1 LRKRRK
7 MMAIYLIDVRH
18 MDRYEIEADT
28 ADEAINRAKDCVADN
43 YGALYFDGA
52 TFDAIRM
59 DIPTVGDPSDAGMDG
74 A

>member
-1 LRKRRK
+1 

>member
-1 LRKRRK
+1 
-7 MMAIYLIDVRH
+7 MAIYLIDVRH